1 MKVFSYLTCGIM
13 LSLVA
18 CTTDTT
24 SDKSDSTTDGDT
36 STAPLSAE
44 GQWAE
49 GYAEEM
55 QAMVSASED
64 FAKLNALET
73 FVEQGERQLFRDW
86 QQSWKNGDMTSYSS
100 LIAEQSSG
108 IDWKNAQTSTTREG
122 GGIVESTLTFP
133 SGTDSAEAYVSNL
146 TIHDF
151 TLRVMH
157 IEEQT
162 SSLVYTLEFDLRAQ
176 QSNGNRIQDRGHIT
190 VTTNKS
196 DTLQIQSMA
205 ASTFERL
212 QLDREP
218 AYVDHT
224 TEWGLA
230 GTLPIQDRKEA
241 IRRGGYAL
249 VVADYDQDGMTDML
263 VGNYGPI
270 NLLRNTGSGFE
281 DVTAAAGLDAE
292 EVIKGAG
299 FVDMDNDGDRDIVML
314 RFTDS
319 DDVRGD
325 FVIYENDGDG
335 TFTKHTDL
343 LPRRRSYDTPM
354 PLSMGDY
361 NNDGWIDIY
370 IGFPGVRDFTSRIN
384 AADRPDWQA
393 SKGIWFNQGNW
404 TFEEANDENA
414 VVSDNDTYAHAAA
427 STDLDGDGWIDL
439 LVVDDSGRINPVF
452 RNSGSGNFETLG
464 EDSGLHYTGMSMGVT
479 TGDFNNDGLL
489 DIMSSHVALNA
500 SSRIAYSMDGL
511 TEAGTTLDRLMEH
524 VRNKYVDMQLFVNN
538 GDGTFTD
545 TTATANLNWS
555 GEAAGAGE
563 WLDYNHDGLLDYYLP
578 NGLYS
583 SGEDSLD
590 SLFTRADFL
599 LFGPASIGDTSA
611 ESIPFNIVNDVS
623 GGAIFSKST
632 EGGANPVLTLLR
644 NYKNNTEKP
653 SLSFA
658 GQQHNALYRNNGDG
672 TFTEVGFLEGVD
684 RLEDGYIVA
693 PVDIDGDG
701 KQDMVLRNTD
711 QALGYSYQP
720 VVALHNNLPG
730 NTLTVQLHSPGGNTD
745 GLGARVT
752 AYIGDGIQ
760 SREIRSVNGAV
771 QAEPVAYFGLGENT
785 LDTITKIVV
794 TWPGGA
800 QQEITN
806 IQDSTLRI
814 VKE

>member
-319 DDVRGD
+319 TDPRGD

-370 IGFPGVRDFTSRIN
+370 IGFPGVRDFTSGIS
-384 AADRPDWQA
+384 DEERPDWQA
-393 SKGIWFNQGNW
+393 SQGIWFNQGNW
-404 TFEEANDENA
+404 TFEEASDDNA
-414 VVSDNDTYAHAAA
+414 VVADNDTYSHAAA
-427 STDLDGDGWIDL
+427 STDLDGDGWMDL

-452 RNSGSGNFETLG
+452 HNAGSGNFEPLG
-464 EDSGLHYTGMSMGVT
+464 ADAGLSHAGLSMGVS
-479 TGDFNNDGLL
+479 TGDFNNDGHL
-489 DIMSSHVALNA
+489 DIMSSHVAMTA
-500 SSRIAYSMDGL
+500 GQRMGYSMEGL
-511 TEAGTTLDRLMEH
+511 VDDESNVGQLME
-524 VRNKYVDMQLFVNN
+524 RIREDYVDVQLFVNN
-538 GDGTFTD
+538 GDGSFTD
-545 TTATANLNWS
+545 VTSTANLNWA

-578 NGLYS
+578 NGLWS
-583 SGEDSLD
+583 SGETRLD
-590 SLFTRADFL
+590 SLFMRAEL
-599 LFGPASIGDTSA
+599 LQYGSSILGGEEEPVEFDLT
-611 ESIPFNIVNDVS
+611 NDIH
-623 GGAIFSKST
+623 GGAIFSKSE

-644 NYKNNTEKP
+644 SHRAHGEAPLTY
-653 SLSFA
+653 SFA
-658 GQQHNALYRNNGDG
+658 GHQRNALFRNNGDG
-672 TFTEVGFLEGVD
+672 TFTEVAYLEGVD
-684 RLEDGYIVA
+684 RIEDGYIIA
-693 PVDIDGDG
+693 PVDVDGDG
-701 KQDMVLRNTD
+701 LQDMVMRNTD
-711 QALGYSYQP
+711 PALEQSFQP
-720 VVALHNNLPG
+720 VIALKNQLPA
-730 NTLTVQLHSPGGNTD
+730 NTLTVNLHSTQGNTD

-752 AYIGDGIQ
+752 AYIGESVI
-760 SREIRSVNGAV
+760 SREIRSVSGAV
-771 QAEPVAYFGLGENT
+771 QGEPTAYFGLGNAT
-785 LDTITKIVV
+785 RVDRLVV
-794 TWPGGA
+794 TWPGG
-800 QQEITN
+800 QTQEVQNVEMGALTIE
-806 IQDSTLRI
+806 RP
-814 VKE
+814 